1 MCRPTGFLGSSSSQL
16 PRKDYNQLHTFY
28 ILSNWYFHISVFLQM
43 LQPRTKPVETHFEN
57 TYFFRWPWEKG
68 LSSQIKRPFPLS
80 PFAMLFA
87 ITKEMHTGAVRPKQH
102 CNREGGEFVPFGHE
116 DCMAR
121 NWKLLWNVSTVLS
134 GVVAFPFFVDM
145 LDSIQHGV
153 KKTCHV
159 VQDVGH
165 LMSFQ
170 NVLFT

>member
-1 MCRPTGFLGSSSSQL
+1 
-16 PRKDYNQLHTFY
+16 
-28 ILSNWYFHISVFLQM
+28 M
-43 LQPRTKPVETHFEN
+43 LQPRTKPVETHYEN

-80 PFAMLFA
+80 PFAMFFA

-102 CNREGGEFVPFGHE
+102 CSREGGEFVPFGHE

-145 LDSIQHGV
+145 LDFEGSNILVHIMHSHSFELTLKIWSQFPPNDWV
-153 KKTCHV
+153 CLLFSDCFALSSLYLW
-159 VQDVGH
+159 DVTW
-165 LMSFQ
+165 SSQ
-170 NVLFT
+170 VTT